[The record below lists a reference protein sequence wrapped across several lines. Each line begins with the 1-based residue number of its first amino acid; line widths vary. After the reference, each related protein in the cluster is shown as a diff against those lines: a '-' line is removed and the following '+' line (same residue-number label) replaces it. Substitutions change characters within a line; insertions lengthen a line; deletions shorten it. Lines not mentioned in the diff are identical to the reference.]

1 MAAINSI
8 STPSLTLTWDSGASV
23 FNETTAVTVPS
34 GATYLV
40 VRIVGS
46 SIPNEVKYNNV
57 ALTKAVEQADTNTR
71 TASIYYLVNPTVGTY
86 DLYVAKTSAQTY
98 QLVVDTVSGVSS
110 IGTPVVSGGSS
121 TNSSEDVTTVSGDI
135 VLDVLSSDQT
145 TTVGA
150 GQTAQLINTAN
161 THASSEIATGTT
173 TTMSWTHANDFV
185 AHVAVAF
192 PAGTAPMSITDVDSD
207 NIVTNGQAGI
217 VITGAG
223 FEAAQGS
230 GTVTIDGI
238 AQTVTAWSDTAIT
251 ITHVRSSMKYGAQT
265 LSVTND
271 SADNDTHF
279 ITVNPASGRSYVDLS
294 GYTELNADI
303 VTVPSLVDGDQLEYE
318 NTAGVFSVT
327 VNAAGVVSATGTG
340 GPAGETFD
348 FWAWDSGTL
357 TWGTLDTH
365 TITAATSALNVN
377 DNFESY
383 TLGSLPTGATDSAT
397 WGGNAYTEISDTVAN
412 GGTKSL
418 RFRYTNGAGTGPEH
432 AWSEQIISL
441 GDTGYMELWV
451 EFDLYTPTNFTHREN
466 IGSNNKIAVFYNDY
480 ALDSGGIEYWADSDL
495 PWPNAAANG
504 SSYPT
509 HVYRNNGT
517 PVGHYP
523 QPNYGNR
530 VFDPTEAG
538 TWHRLKIHYKKSDAG
553 SSNASV
559 QLYKDDVLLLDRVGF
574 NDYDAA
580 VGAKPWKAIK
590 LMGWSN
596 SGYVDVTDYYMD
608 NLYISDAGFLGEVA
622 PWTAAVDTAG
632 TTVTVTLDE
641 AYTTAGADYTKFTIA
656 GHTISASSLPLVSGT
671 SFTLTV
677 DEISEDESLVV
688 VYDASGNAFVADS
701 DSSVIAAGNIVLVNN
716 STVDITAPVLSSP
729 LGTPTGNTTATGTVT
744 TDEGNGTL
752 YWEVTASATP
762 TSPNATFIS
771 DATSAGD
778 TQAVSATGSQ
788 IVSVTGLS
796 AATSYYIHFLHVD
809 AATNESN
816 IGTSAQFTTQSI
828 TAPTLEQGVM
838 NPNIPVIDS
847 TGSTL
852 TLTFS
857 EAVTTAAAT
866 GLTLSTGETLTYSSG
881 STTDTIV
888 YTISP
893 YAQAGGGGE
902 ILNFAGGAN
911 VIEATVGGTDVA
923 AFSDALVSS
932 QSTATPPV
940 VVGDPTIDATGA
952 VLTFYTDD
960 ILGNLSTPQY
970 TPFSLTGGYTFSN
983 ALFTGTGATF
993 TITPEV
999 QQGDVVT
1006 LAFTQAG
1013 GEFTSTT
1020 SGLELQTFSSRAVT
1034 NNSTAVTVPP
1044 VFTSAPAVSKTT
1056 VQGHTIRQTIDKTG
1070 NVYGV
1075 RVSTGAVDTEGFPL
1089 PPPSPS
1095 QVQNGQDGSGA
1106 AALEAKSV
1114 ATTAGSTCVLVFS
1127 SGAKNTEYDYYIVA
1141 EDSVPNLQ
1149 DSVVKVTATT
1159 ANLLFNGSGGK
1170 GLRPDEDSKKKVKMM
1185 WDKGKKGR

>member
-8 STPSLTLTWDSGASV
+8 STPSLTLTWDSGASI
-23 FNETTAVTVPS
+23 FNETTSVTVPS
-34 GATYLV
+34 GSTYLV

-46 SIPNEVKYNNV
+46 FIPNEVKYNNV
-57 ALTKAVEQADTNTR
+57 ALTEAAGQTDTNTR
-71 TASIYYLVNPTVGTY
+71 AASIYYLVNPPVGAY

-110 IGTPVVSGGSS
+110 IGTPVVSGGAS

-145 TTVGA
+145 TTMGA
-150 GQTAQLINTAN
+150 GQTSQLINTAN

-185 AHVAVAF
+185 AHIAVAF
-192 PAGTAPMSITDVDSD
+192 SAGAAPMSITDVDSD
-207 NIVTNGQAGI
+207 DIVTNGQTGV
-217 VITGAG
+217 VIIGSG

-271 SADNDTHF
+271 SADNDTQP

-327 VNAAGVVSATGTG
+327 VNAAGVVSTTGTG
-340 GPAGETFD
+340 SPAGETFD

-357 TWGTLDTH
+357 TWGSLDTH
-365 TITAATSALNVN
+365 TITATTSALNVN

-383 TLGSLPTGATDSAT
+383 TLGSLPTGDTDSAT
-397 WGGNAYTEISDTVAN
+397 WGGNAYTQISDTVAN

-418 RFRYTNGAGTGPEH
+418 RFRYTNGAGTGPEY

-451 EFDLYTPTNFTHREN
+451 EFDLYTPTNFTHRDG
-466 IGSNNKIAVFYNDY
+466 IGSDNNKIAVFYNEY
-480 ALDSGGIEYWADSDL
+480 SEETGGIEFWPDSDL
-495 PWPNAAANG
+495 PWPNEAANG

-509 HVYRNNGT
+509 HVYRTSNST
-517 PVGHYP
+517 PFGHYP

-559 QLYKDDVLLLDRVGF
+559 QLYKDDVLLLDRDNF
-574 NDYDAA
+574 DDYNPTR
-580 VGAKPWKAIK
+580 GIKPWKAIK

-596 SGYVDVTDYYMD
+596 SGYVDVTDFYMD
-608 NLYISDAGFLGEVA
+608 NLYISDVGFLGEVA

-677 DEISEDESLVV
+677 DEITEDESLVV

-701 DSSVIAAGNIVLVNN
+701 DSSVIAAGNIDLVNN

-729 LGTPTGNTTATGTVT
+729 IGTQTGNTTATGTVT

-762 TSPNATFIS
+762 PAS
-771 DATSAGD
+771 G
-778 TQAVSATGSQ
+778 
-788 IVSVTGLS
+788 
-796 AATSYYIHFLHVD
+796 
-809 AATNESN
+809 
-816 IGTSAQFTTQSI
+816 
-828 TAPTLEQGVM
+828 
-838 NPNIPVIDS
+838 PV
-847 TGSTL
+847 
-852 TLTFS
+852 
-857 EAVTTAAAT
+857 A
-866 GLTLSTGETLTYSSG
+866 
-881 STTDTIV
+881 
-888 YTISP
+888 
-893 YAQAGGGGE
+893 
-902 ILNFAGGAN
+902 
-911 VIEATVGGTDVA
+911 
-923 AFSDALVSS
+923 
-932 QSTATPPV
+932 
-940 VVGDPTIDATGA
+940 
-952 VLTFYTDD
+952 
-960 ILGNLSTPQY
+960 
-970 TPFSLTGGYTFSN
+970 
-983 ALFTGTGATF
+983 
-993 TITPEV
+993 TITSKQDLPSEY
-999 QQGDVVT
+999 
-1006 LAFTQAG
+1006 
-1013 GEFTSTT
+1013 GEFTDPLGVSFSTT
-1020 SGLELQTFSSRAVT
+1020 QTA
-1034 NNSTAVTVPP
+1034 
-1044 VFTSAPAVSKTT
+1044 
-1056 VQGHTIRQTIDKTG
+1056 Q
-1070 NVYGV
+1070 
-1075 RVSTGAVDTEGFPL
+1075 
-1089 PPPSPS
+1089 
-1095 QVQNGQDGSGA
+1095 
-1106 AALEAKSV
+1106 
-1114 ATTAGSTCVLVFS
+1114 VLV
-1127 SGAKNTEYDYYIVA
+1127 
-1141 EDSVPNLQ
+1141 
-1149 DSVVKVTATT
+1149 
-1159 ANLLFNGSGGK
+1159 
-1170 GLRPDEDSKKKVKMM
+1170 LR
-1185 WDKGKKGR
+1185 